1 MCKNDLK
8 KLILLK
14 IIIKQNYLKLFFL
27 LSLVLLT
34 LYHINNKKKIIVK
47 IIIYILY
54 ASTRWDCYDNDSF
67 CHAIECFL
75 TLRMTVR
82 KSHICVE
89 VVGIPMAIPDPKP
102 IHENSRQFG
111 W

>member
-27 LSLVLLT
+27 LLSIVLLT
-34 LYHINNKKKIIVK
+34 LCYINNKKKNSKNNDKYYTQVRDGITIVFVRAVE
-47 IIIYILY
+47 Y
-54 ASTRWDCYDNDSF
+54 
-67 CHAIECFL
+67 FL
-75 TLRMTVR
+75 TLQMNAH
-82 KSHICVE
+82 KSHECVV

>member
-1 MCKNDLK
+1 MCKNDFK

-14 IIIKQNYLKLFFL
+14 IIIKQNYLKLFSL
-27 LSLVLLT
+27 LLILLLT
-34 LYHINNKKKIIVK
+34 LCYINNKKKNNSKNNDKYYTQVHGGITAITIVFVRAVE
-47 IIIYILY
+47 Y
-54 ASTRWDCYDNDSF
+54 
-67 CHAIECFL
+67 FL
-75 TLRMTVR
+75 TLQMNSR
-82 KSHICVE
+82 KSHDC